1 MYGWWVDGPS
11 FNRLSNNSHKETDA
25 SYQPASVSVWDQ
37 SSKPTIMSIWASNL
51 INSKSKQSTGQFG
64 GAPIKLDK
72 TDAYVVHYSGV
83 IDKKA
88 YDIITDGS
96 PA

>member
-1 MYGWWVDGPS
+1 MSGWWVDGPS

-25 SYQPASVSVWDQ
+25 SYHPASVSVWDQ

-64 GAPIKLDK
+64 GALTKLDK
-72 TDAYVVHYSGV
+72 TDADVVQDSGV

>member
-1 MYGWWVDGPS
+1 
-11 FNRLSNNSHKETDA
+11 
-25 SYQPASVSVWDQ
+25 
-37 SSKPTIMSIWASNL
+37 MSIWASNL

-64 GAPIKLDK
+64 GALSNLDK
-72 TDAYVVHYSGV
+72 TDVDVVQDSGV